1 MSIYSGNT
9 CNIITLFPMG
19 VECSVVNSTSPYNYD
34 GSVYLTITGGTP
46 PYQISWSNGAQ
57 TQIITG
63 LQYGTYTA
71 NVTDYYGD
79 FSATTTCTVNTNFA
93 ALLEEFFNCTNPTQ
107 KIYYIANINLPYP
120 SGDTFT
126 LTSQSGC
133 WVSNGIVT
141 NTGQTFYNYS
151 AITTSGPF
159 EDCAE
164 CLPVTP
170 EPESTSGMCLTTTA
184 FQGLFPITIVTTQ
197 YQFYSA
203 GTMNGYPTWTSTS
216 PDQKIYFNNATN
228 QWNVSGWTLS
238 GIPVLTQNVS
248 PPIGLWT
255 VNGAQRIVNV
265 TQGNCGTNIIPTIQ
279 KVNPT
284 CSSTAN
290 GVIKVTSVAGGTAPY
305 TYSLDNIIYQNSN
318 IFNNL
323 QVGSYTIYVK
333 DVIGNIGFSPVVAS
347 LSAQQPIT
355 TYQINLT
362 SITSPPSLGTGFSQK
377 ITNWQV
383 NITPPL
389 PANRSVSFTLYNT
402 TTMSAGTA
410 SNGSP
415 SLTYS
420 NTTGTTGTS
429 QFVTSSIST
438 TTNSYPNTILCH
450 PNFYTTGITREYNV
464 SISGTGVV
472 GGQILQKVTVV
483 NNGNGCVTKGSIQD
497 TISIGNIVLNNQQPC
512 EQIGNSVIPLTFGVY
527 KEGSLAFQNNNAII

>member
-19 VECSVVNSTSPYNYD
+19 VECSVVDSTSPYNYD

-57 TQIITG
+57 TQFITG

-79 FSATTTCTVNTNFA
+79 FSATTTCTVGTNFA

-107 KIYYIANINLPYP
+107 KIYYVANINFPYP

-159 EDCAE
+159 EDCTE

-170 EPESTSGMCLTTTA
+170 EPESTSGMCLTTTS
-184 FQGLFPITIVTTQ
+184 FQGFPITQTTTQ

-203 GTMNGYPTWTSTS
+203 GTMNGYPTWTAAT
-216 PDQKIYFNNATN
+216 PNQKIYFNSATN
-228 QWNVSGWTLS
+228 QWNISGWTLS

-248 PPIGLWT
+248 PPIGVWT
-255 VNGAQRIVNV
+255 VNGNARTVNV
-265 TQGNCGTNIIPTIQ
+265 TQGNCGSTIVPTIQ
-279 KVNPT
+279 KVDPT
-284 CSSTAN
+284 CSNTAN
-290 GVIKVTSVAGGTAPY
+290 GVIKINSVAGGTSPY
-305 TYSLDNIIYQNSN
+305 TYSINNITYQNSN

-323 QVGSYTIYVK
+323 QVGSYNVYVK
-333 DVIGNIGFSPVVAS
+333 DVIGNIGTAVTV
-347 LSAQQPIT
+347 LVAQQPIT
-355 TYQINLT
+355 TYQINL
-362 SITSPPSLGTGFSQK
+362 SLVPATPTTTFGSNYSQK
-377 ITNWQV
+377 IANWQV
-383 NITPPL
+383 TVTPPL
-389 PANRSVSFTLYNT
+389 PTNRSVSFTLYNT

-415 SLTYS
+415 QLTYS

-429 QFVTSSIST
+429 QFVTSTETT

-450 PNFYTTGITREYNV
+450 PNYYTTGITRTYNV
-464 SISGTGVV
+464 SISGTGIV
-472 GGQILQKVTVV
+472 GGQILQKVQVV
-483 NNGNGCVTKGSIQD
+483 NNGNGCVTKGTIKD
-497 TISIGNIVLNNQQPC
+497 TLSIGNIVLNNQQPC
-512 EQIGNSVIPLTFGVY
+512 EQIGNSVIPITISVN
-527 KEGSLAFQNNNAII
+527 KEGTLAAQQNNAVM

>member
-79 FSATTTCTVNTNFA
+79 FSAKTTCTVNTNFA

-107 KIYYIANINLPYP
+107 KIYYVANLNLQYP

-159 EDCAE
+159 EDCTE

-170 EPESTSGMCLTTTA
+170 EPESISGMCLTTTA
-184 FQGLFPITIVTTQ
+184 YRGGFPITQVTTQ

-216 PDQKIYFNNATN
+216 PNQKIYFNNATN

-248 PPIGLWT
+248 PPIGIWT
-255 VNGAQRIVNV
+255 VNGAPRTVNV

-284 CSSTAN
+284 CSNTAN
-290 GVIKVTSVAGGTAPY
+290 GVINITSVAGGTPPY
-305 TYSLDNIIYQNSN
+305 TYSIDGIIYQNSN

-323 QVGSYTIYVK
+323 QVGSYNVLVK
-333 DVIGNIGFSPVVAS
+333 DVIGNVGSNIVS

-362 SITSPPSLGTGFSQK
+362 SITSPPSLGTGFNQK

-383 NITPPL
+383 TVTPPL

-415 SLTYS
+415 SLVYS

-429 QFVTSSIST
+429 QFVTSTVTT
-438 TTNSYPNTILCH
+438 TTNSYPNTVLCH

-464 SISGTGVV
+464 SISGTGVA
-472 GGQILQKVTVV
+472 GGQILQRVQVV
-483 NNGNGCVTKGSIQD
+483 NNTNGCITKGSIQD

-512 EQIGNSVIPLTFGVY
+512 EQIGNSVIPLTFSVY
-527 KEGSLAFQNNNAII
+527 KEGTLAFQNNNALS

>member
-1 MSIYSGNT
+1 MSTYSGNT

-46 PYQISWSNGAQ
+46 PYVISWSNGAQ

-79 FSATTTCTVNTNFA
+79 FTATTTCNVSTNFA
-93 ALLEEFFNCTNPTQ
+93 AYLEEFFNCTNPLQ
-107 KIYYIANINLPYP
+107 KLYYIANINFPYP

-126 LTSQSGC
+126 LTSQAGC

-141 NTGQTFYNYS
+141 NTGQTFYSYS
-151 AITTSGPF
+151 AITTLGPF
-159 EDCAE
+159 EDCSA

-170 EPESTSGMCLTTTA
+170 EKESTSGMCLTT
-184 FQGLFPITIVTTQ
+184 VTSVGVANQ

-216 PDQKIYFNNATN
+216 PNQKIYFNNAIN
-228 QWNVSGWTLS
+228 QWSVSGWTLS
-238 GIPVLTQNVS
+238 GIPSLSQNIS
-248 PPIGLWT
+248 PPIGIWT
-255 VNGAQRIVNV
+255 VNGANRTVNI
-265 TQGNCGTNIIPTIQ
+265 TQGNCGTYIMPTSQ
-279 KVNPT
+279 TVNPT
-284 CSSTAN
+284 CSNTSN
-290 GVIKVTSVAGGTAPY
+290 GVLNVVNVIGGIPPY
-305 TYSLDNIIYQNSN
+305 TYSLDNITYQNSN

-333 DVIGNIGFSPVVAS
+333 DIIGNVGTG
-347 LSAQQPIT
+347 LSILTGQQPIT
-355 TYQINLT
+355 TYQINLSLVPATPTT
-362 SITSPPSLGTGFSQK
+362 SFSTVYTQK
-377 ITNWQV
+377 IANWRV
-383 NITPPL
+383 SVTPPL

-410 SNGSP
+410 SNASP
-415 SLTYS
+415 SLVYS

-429 QFVTSSIST
+429 QFVTSTVTT
-438 TTNSYPNTILCH
+438 TTNSYPNTVLCH
-450 PNFYTTGITREYNV
+450 PNFYTTGITRTYNI

-472 GGQILQKVTVV
+472 GGQILQKVQIV
-483 NNGNGCVTKGSIQD
+483 NNGDGCVTTGSIKD
-497 TISIGNIVLNNQQPC
+497 TLSIGNIVLNNQQAC
-512 EQIGNSVIPLTFGVY
+512 EQIGSSVLPITFNVG
-527 KEGSLAFQNNNAII
+527 KQGSLALQNNNEL

>member
-1 MSIYSGNT
+1 MSTYSGNT

-46 PYQISWSNGAQ
+46 PYVISWSNGAQ

-79 FSATTTCTVNTNFA
+79 FTATTTCNVSTNFA
-93 ALLEEFFNCTNPTQ
+93 AYLEEFFNCTNPLQ
-107 KIYYIANINLPYP
+107 KLYYIANINFPYP

-126 LTSQSGC
+126 LTSQAGC

-141 NTGQTFYNYS
+141 NTGQTFYSYS

-159 EDCAE
+159 EDCSA

-170 EPESTSGMCLTTTA
+170 EKESTSGMCLTT
-184 FQGLFPITIVTTQ
+184 IVTGGLPLVNQ

-216 PDQKIYFNNATN
+216 PNQKIYFNNAIN
-228 QWNVSGWTLS
+228 QWSVSGWTLS
-238 GIPVLTQNVS
+238 GIPSLSQNIS
-248 PPIGLWT
+248 PPIGVWT
-255 VNGAQRIVNV
+255 VNGANRIVNV
-265 TQGNCGTNIIPTIQ
+265 TQGNCGAYIIPTAQ
-279 KVNPT
+279 TVNPT
-284 CSSTAN
+284 CSNTSN
-290 GVIKVTSVAGGTAPY
+290 GVINVVNVIGGTPPY
-305 TYSLDNIIYQNSN
+305 TYSLDNIVYQNSN

-333 DVIGNIGFSPVVAS
+333 DVIGNTGITNRTLTG
-347 LSAQQPIT
+347 QQPII
-355 TYQINLT
+355 TYQIDLSLVPST
-362 SITSPPSLGTGFSQK
+362 PITSFSTLYTQK
-377 ITNWQV
+377 IANWRV
-383 NITPPL
+383 SVTPPL

-410 SNGSP
+410 SNASP
-415 SLTYS
+415 SLVYS

-429 QFVTSSIST
+429 QFVTSTITT

-450 PNFYTTGITREYNV
+450 PNFYTTGITRTYNI

-472 GGQILQKVTVV
+472 GGQILQKVQIV
-483 NNGNGCVTKGSIQD
+483 NNGNGCNTKGSIKD
-497 TISIGNIVLNNQQPC
+497 TLSIGNIVLNNQQAC
-512 EQIGNSVIPLTFGVY
+512 EQIGSSVTPITFSVY
-527 KEGSLAFQNNNAII
+527 KEGSLAAQQNNASS